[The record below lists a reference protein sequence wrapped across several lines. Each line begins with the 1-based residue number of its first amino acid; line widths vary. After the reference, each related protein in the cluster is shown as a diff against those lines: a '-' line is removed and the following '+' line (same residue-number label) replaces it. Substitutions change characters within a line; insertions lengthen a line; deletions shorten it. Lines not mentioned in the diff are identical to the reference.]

1 MYVYTV
7 GIYVNKYTYIYIYT
21 CVCSYICIHIFPDA
35 HRMVFR
41 HRSAR
46 FPRARGAACP
56 QPNGERQR
64 VACKVGEGMGSRRKI
79 GMGKVPSG
87 IYICTQVCR
96 YDYVICISMCNK
108 YTAYHPILQHDNG
121 KSPFSICKSTING
134 PFSIALR
141 LSVKPAEVLDKFD

>member
-1 MYVYTV
+1 MY
-7 GIYVNKYTYIYIYT
+7 GIFTYIYPINDPNVGKYT
-21 CVCSYICIHIFPDA
+21 IH
-35 HRMVFR
+35 
-41 HRSAR
+41 
-46 FPRARGAACP
+46 GA
-56 QPNGERQR
+56 
-64 VACKVGEGMGSRRKI
+64 
-79 GMGKVPSG
+79 SG

-141 LSVKPAEVLDKFD
+141 LSVKPAEVLDASD